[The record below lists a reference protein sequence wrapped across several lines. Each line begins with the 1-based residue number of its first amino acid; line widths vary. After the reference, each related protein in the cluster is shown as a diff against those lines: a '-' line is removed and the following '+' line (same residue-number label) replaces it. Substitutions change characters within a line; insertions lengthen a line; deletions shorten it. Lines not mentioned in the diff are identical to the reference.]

1 MAQRRRRD
9 HPDRKRSTV
18 SEASPISIGVERQ
31 LTGRRGRP
39 HRRRYWD
46 FATLN
51 PEETSMSARRRDG
64 EPGPEEARELAI
76 EDDIAA
82 RDEVL
87 EGIDAADDDDDGD
100 GDETPA
106 EMLELDQTELDE
118 LGLTLD
124 DPHQP
129 VDE

>member
-1 MAQRRRRD
+1 M
-9 HPDRKRSTV
+9 
-18 SEASPISIGVERQ
+18 SERH
-31 LTGRRGRP
+31 RG
-39 HRRRYWD
+39 D
-46 FATLN
+46 
-51 PEETSMSARRRDG
+51 
-64 EPGPEEARELAI
+64 EPGPEETRELAI

-87 EGIDAADDDDDGD
+87 EHVDVEVDDDGD
-100 GDETPA
+100 GDETVA